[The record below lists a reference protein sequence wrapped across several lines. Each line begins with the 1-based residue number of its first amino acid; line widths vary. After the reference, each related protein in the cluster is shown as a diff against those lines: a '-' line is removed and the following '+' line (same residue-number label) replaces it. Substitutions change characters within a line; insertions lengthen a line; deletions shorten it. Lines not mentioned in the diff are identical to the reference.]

1 VADKVKVGLIGCGNI
16 SPQYSE
22 GCRAFENLDLVACA
36 DLDVDL
42 AKQRAEEF
50 EVARGCSV
58 DQILADP
65 DIEIVINLTVP
76 KVHGLV
82 NRQILDAGKHAHTEK
97 PFAVEKADGLAVL
110 KLAEEKGLRTGG
122 APDTFLG
129 GGIQTCRKLIDDGWI
144 GTPVAASAF
153 MAGHGPEGWHP
164 NPDFFYKVGGG
175 PMFDM
180 GPYYLTVLVS
190 LLGPVARVTGSAN
203 ISFAERVISNPENRT
218 GEKIGVEIPTHISG
232 VMDFA
237 SGAVGTIITSFDV
250 WSHNLPRIE
259 IYGSE
264 GSMSVPD
271 PNTFRGPVKV
281 RRAGQDEW
289 CDIPLTHSAEVGR
302 GIGVADMAYGIRSGR
317 PHRSSGELAYH
328 VLELM
333 HAFHEASEAGTHI
346 QIQSKVDRPA
356 ALPMGLMAGT
366 LDE

>member
-1 VADKVKVGLIGCGNI
+1 MADKVKIGLIGCGNI
-16 SPQYSE
+16 SPQYFKW
-22 GCRAFENLDLVACA
+22 CRTFQILDLVACA
-36 DLDVDL
+36 DLEIDL
-42 AKQRAEEF
+42 AKQRAKEF
-50 EVARGCSV
+50 EVAKGCSV
-58 DQILADP
+58 EELLGDP

-76 KVHGLV
+76 KVHALV
-82 NRQILDAGKHAHTEK
+82 NQQILEAGKHAHTEK

-144 GTPVAASAF
+144 GEPVAVTAF
-153 MAGHGPEGWHP
+153 LAGHGPEGWHP
-164 NPDFFYKVGGG
+164 NPDFFYQAGGG

-180 GPYYLTVLVS
+180 GPYYLTALVS
-190 LLGPVARVTGSAN
+190 LLGPVSRVTGSAR
-203 ISFAERVISNPENRT
+203 ISFPQRVISNPKKRT
-218 GEKIGVEIPTHISG
+218 GETIDVEIPTHISG
-232 VMDFA
+232 VMDFT
-237 SGAVGTIITSFDV
+237 SGVVGTIVTSFDV
-250 WSHNLPRIE
+250 WSHHLPRIE

-271 PNTFRGPVKV
+271 PNTFKGPVKV

-289 CDIPLTHSAEVGR
+289 QDIPLSHSIDVGR

-317 PHRSSGELAYH
+317 PHRSSGALAYH

-333 HAFHEASEAGTHI
+333 HAFHEASDAGKHV
-346 QIQSKVDRPA
+346 QIESKVDRPA
-356 ALPMGLMAGT
+356 ALPMGLLVGT

>member
-1 VADKVKVGLIGCGNI
+1 MADKVKVGLVGCGNI
-16 SPQYSE
+16 SPQYFK
-22 GCRAFENLDLVACA
+22 GCRAFEILDLVACA

-42 AKQRAEEF
+42 AKARAQEF
-50 EVARGCSV
+50 DVAKGCSV
-58 DQILADP
+58 EELLGDSDV
-65 DIEIVINLTVP
+65 EIIINLTVP
-76 KVHGLV
+76 KVHALV
-82 NRQILDAGKHAHTEK
+82 NQQILEAGKHAHTEK
-97 PFAVEKADGLAVL
+97 PFAVEKADGQAVL
-110 KLAEEKGLRTGG
+110 KLAGDKGLRTGG

-129 GGIQTCRKLIDDGWI
+129 GGLQTCRKLIDDGWI
-144 GTPVAASAF
+144 GEPVAATAF

-180 GPYYLTVLVS
+180 GPYYLTALVS
-190 LLGPVARVTGSAN
+190 LLGPVTRVTGSAR
-203 ISFAERVISNPENRT
+203 ISFDQRVITNPEKRT
-218 GEKIGVEIPTHISG
+218 GETIDVEIPTHISG

-237 SGAVGTIITSFDV
+237 SGVVGTIVTSFDT

-289 CDIPLTHSAEVGR
+289 QDIPLTHSDQVGR
-302 GIGVADMAYGIRSGR
+302 GIGAADMAYGIRSGR

-333 HAFHEASEAGTHI
+333 HAFHEASDAGQHVT
-346 QIQSKVDRPA
+346 IQSKVERPA
-356 ALPMGLMAGT
+356 ALPLGLLPGT
-366 LDE
+366 LDK